1 MLLGVGVYLGNLIS
15 LYFSSQILNTQTLA
29 SSEAIRALA
38 LRLYSL
44 SLTFFLSM
52 INHDN
57 FSHIYAL

>member
-15 LYFSSQILNTQTLA
+15 LYFSSQILSTQTLA

-44 SLTFFLSM
+44 YLMFFLSM